1 MLDSVII
8 LWLMINEKQN
18 YLSLKASIRVKDTQL
33 GDIERKRLIEHGKRI
48 RINEILKQKERQKLK
63 LKSKVEDW
71 STKR

>member
-33 GDIERKRLIEHGKRI
+33 GDIQRNRLTGHGKRI
-48 RINEILKQKERQKLK
+48 RITEIFKQKERQNLK
-63 LKSKVEDW
+63 LKCKV
-71 STKR
+71 